1 MQALKT
7 RSDFFNLVFN
17 RFRGHQWFQVFLIF
31 KQNSFIIIDVI
42 LFVMIAPRIAK
53 NFHYLVM

>member
-1 MQALKT
+1 
-7 RSDFFNLVFN
+7 
-17 RFRGHQWFQVFLIF
+17 VFLIF